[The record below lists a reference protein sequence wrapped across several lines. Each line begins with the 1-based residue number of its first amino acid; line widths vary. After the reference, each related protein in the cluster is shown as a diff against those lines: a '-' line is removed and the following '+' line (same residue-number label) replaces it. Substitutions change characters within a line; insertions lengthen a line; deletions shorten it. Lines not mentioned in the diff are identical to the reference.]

1 MEINVGNRV
10 SSSEVEM
17 TDFGGVFQKKQ
28 LEIIEL
34 MPNEI
39 VKCKYFNENEV
50 NPKIEYYEVS
60 KESLAFINEIPLKYK
75 GLEQDPFF
83 EI

>member
-10 SSSEVEM
+10 SSNEVIM
-17 TDFGGVFQKKQ
+17 NDFGGTFQKKQ

-34 MPNEI
+34 MPNEM
-39 VKCKYFNENEV
+39 VKCKYFSENEI

-60 KESLAFINEIPLKYK
+60 KKSLDFINKIPLKYK
-75 GLEQDPFF
+75 GPEHDPFF